1 MLLVYFS
8 CVDLK
13 EAASLEKLEYVKKIC
28 TNLDEKGLVS
38 YNIINKNITETGEDI
53 AINIVNDDEFVYRF
67 IQKERLQKE
76 VVTTAFKI
84 EFKFGTYNDTLLL
97 AIYIYANASVVS
109 LDNVYIETLKFAI
122 KDFIVRDWKR
132 IEWLV
137 DKDSEELSISLYPDI
152 FRVENLARQLIY
164 EAMTLRYG
172 PSWWEIYVPEMIKSK
187 HKARS
192 PLYKSMISGFR
203 NIDDTLISVDVGDL
217 YCIFT
222 RKMLKWNQSFD
233 EKINAMINGMADWND
248 QIVKNTLCQQI
259 KVKQDLWEETFKDCL
274 SHDENANSTF
284 IDKLRVFEKNRN
296 HIMHNKP
303 IDRQAYK
310 AIQGNCNELRE
321 LLEHALNKLRNT
333 MLSDEEKVR
342 LENEMKEQTAT
353 FVNAYREI
361 KENEAGVQ
369 VRSHEEISDIF
380 QELILLLQEEV
391 SDALRFRNDL
401 EVDNSKEDCIKIIY
415 KIDESVFNIIVNAE
429 INDEPGATSELVL
442 TSPDT
447 DDFKILLEYVN
458 GEMEFNED
466 QGTYMPLVQDVKPD
480 IDNTITEIIDYVN
493 GKFPNLRNKADADMY
508 EVYRHGAPSP
518 VFEDVA
524 CDACGEL
531 YIAADDRYAT
541 RGTCL
546 NCGEKNEIHECIKCG
561 CHYIGH
567 EENML
572 CDYCED
578 KLQRE

>member
-13 EAASLEKLEYVKKIC
+13 ETLSFKKLEYVKKIC

-38 YNIINKNITETGEDI
+38 YNIIDKNITKKDRDI
-53 AINIVNDDEFVYRF
+53 EINIVNDDEFVYRF
-67 IQKERLQKE
+67 IQKGGLQKE
-76 VVTTAFKI
+76 AIATAFEI

-97 AIYIYANASVVS
+97 AVYIYANTAAVS
-109 LDNVYIETLKFAI
+109 LNNNYIEKLKFSI

-137 DKDSEELSISLYPDI
+137 DKDSEELLISLYPEI
-152 FRVENLARQLIY
+152 FRVENLARPLIY

-172 PSWWEIYVPEMIKSK
+172 PSWWEIYVPETIKNK

-192 PLYKSMISGFR
+192 PLYKNTISGFR

-222 RKMLKWNQSFD
+222 RKMLRWNQSYD

-248 QIVKNTLCQQI
+248 QTVKNTLCQQI
-259 KVKQDLWEETFKDCL
+259 EVKQDLWKEAFKDCL
-274 SHDENANSTF
+274 SNDENANSTF

-303 IDRQAYK
+303 IDRQAYE

-342 LENEMKEQTAT
+342 LENEMKEQTTA
-353 FVNAYREI
+353 FVDAYREI
-361 KENEAGVQ
+361 KETEAGVQ
-369 VRSHEEISDIF
+369 VRNYEEISDIF
-380 QELILLLQEEV
+380 RRVISILQEEV
-391 SDALRFRNDL
+391 ADALRFRNDL
-401 EVDNSKEDCIKIIY
+401 EVDNSNEGCIKIIY
-415 KIDESVFNIIVNAE
+415 KIDESVFMIIVSID
-429 INDEPGATSELVL
+429 INDAPGVTSELAL
-442 TSPDT
+442 ASPDI
-447 DDFKILLEYVN
+447 DDFKIILEYVN
-458 GEMEFNED
+458 GEMEFNEE
-466 QGTYMPLVQDVKPD
+466 QGTYIPLVQDVQPD
-480 IDNTITEIIDYVN
+480 IDKAVTGIVDYVN
-493 GKFPNLRNKADADMY
+493 ENFPNLRDKVDADMY
-508 EVYRHGAPSP
+508 EVYRHGEPSP

-524 CDACGEL
+524 CEACGEL
-531 YIAADDRYAT
+531 YIAADDRYAA

-546 NCGEKNEIHECIKCG
+546 NCGEINEIHECVKCG
-561 CHYIGH
+561 QHYIGR

-572 CDYCED
+572 CDYCQD
-578 KLQRE
+578 KIRRA